1 MAQAQLQVEMQQ
13 DKISSMAIKAW
24 VFAFLAFSLDLM
36 DWTLLAFTAPEII
49 KELKFTKEGMGVLLG
64 APLIG
69 AGIGG
74 ILSGWLAD
82 KVGRV
87 KAMSLCL
94 FWFSSFTVLFPFAP
108 DFTWMFTLRILAG
121 LGLGAQWGVG
131 SILAAEYV
139 PTNKRILASATIQS
153 GAAFGPLAAAMIASA
168 IIPSYGWRPVFYSGA
183 MGFVLAILALVMLRE
198 PEVWVHAREKA
209 KAGVIKLADFRRLL
223 EPTLLRRGIACF
235 FLIEFVLWAYW
246 GSMSWIPT
254 WLVTTK
260 GMGIVKSM
268 NYMVILNIG
277 GAIGFLLFGL
287 IADRWGRKPPAYAA
301 LIASIFAVI
310 AFVSIDDP
318 KTLLICAPFYAAITY
333 PVFGLFGGYMSELFP
348 TEIRGT
354 AVNGIYNLAR
364 LLSFLSP
371 FVLAWVSSIA
381 SLTVAIGGTA
391 ALYLLAVIK
400 LLTLPETKKIKSLKD
415 N

>member
-1 MAQAQLQVEMQQ
+1 
-13 DKISSMAIKAW
+13 
-24 VFAFLAFSLDLM
+24 
-36 DWTLLAFTAPEII
+36 
-49 KELKFTKEGMGVLLG
+49 
-64 APLIG
+64 
-69 AGIGG
+69 
-74 ILSGWLAD
+74 
-82 KVGRV
+82 
-87 KAMSLCL
+87 MSLCL
-94 FWFSSFTVLFPFAP
+94 IWFSSFTVLFPFAP
-108 DFTWMFTLRILAG
+108 NFSWMFALRILAG

-287 IADRWGRKPPAYAA
+287 IADRWGRKPPAYVA
-301 LIASIFAVI
+301 LVASIFAVI

-391 ALYLLAVIK
+391 ALYLLAVIP